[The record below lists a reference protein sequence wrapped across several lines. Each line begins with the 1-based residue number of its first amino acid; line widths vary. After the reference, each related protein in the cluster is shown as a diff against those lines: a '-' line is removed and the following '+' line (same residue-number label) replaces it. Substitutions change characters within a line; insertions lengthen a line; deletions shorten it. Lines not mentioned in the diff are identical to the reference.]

1 MTRLS
6 SRLASASSVVD
17 PGFIANLLDRSNF
30 PSTRSEEPVSCAVSG
45 GPDSMALLCLAV
57 ESGLDVVAYH
67 VDHGLRH
74 GSADEADVVAQLCH
88 QLDVGFVSLR
98 VDVADGPNLEAR
110 ARAARLAALPPG
122 VLTGHTAD
130 DQAETV
136 LLNLMR
142 GASVDGLSGM
152 RWSHNKPLL
161 AIRRSET
168 HELCRSL
175 GITTVKDPS
184 NGDPRFTRNR
194 VRNELIPLMNDIARR
209 DVSAL
214 VARETR
220 LIADDEDFL
229 VELSGAIDVCDALQL
244 AAAPL
249 PVARRAVRRW
259 LANPYPPDA
268 ATVERVLDVARGL
281 HPGCE
286 IGSGRRVIR
295 SRQRLRLQ

>member
-1 MTRLS
+1 
-6 SRLASASSVVD
+6 
-17 PGFIANLLDRSNF
+17 
-30 PSTRSEEPVSCAVSG
+30 
-45 GPDSMALLCLAV
+45 MAMLCLAV
-57 ESGLDVVAYH
+57 ASGLDVTAYH

-74 GSADEADVVAQLCH
+74 GSAAEADVVAELCRR
-88 QLDVGFVSLR
+88 LDADFVSLR
-98 VDVADGPNLEAR
+98 VDIAAGPNLEAR
-110 ARAARLAALPPG
+110 ARAARLAVLPPG

-142 GASVDGLSGM
+142 GASIDGLSGM
-152 RWSHNKPLL
+152 RWSYNKPLL
-161 AIRRSET
+161 AIRRAET

-175 GITTVKDPS
+175 GITTINDPS
-184 NGDPRFTRNR
+184 NDDPRFTRNR

-209 DVSAL
+209 DVTAL

-244 AAAPL
+244 ASAPL
-249 PVARRAVRRW
+249 PLARRAVRRW

-268 ATVERVLDVARGL
+268 ATVDRVLDVARGI

-286 IGSGRRVIR
+286 IGAGRRVIR
-295 SRQRLRLQ
+295 SRQRLRLT

>member
-1 MTRLS
+1 
-6 SRLASASSVVD
+6 
-17 PGFIANLLDRSNF
+17 
-30 PSTRSEEPVSCAVSG
+30 
-45 GPDSMALLCLAV
+45 MALLYLAV
-57 ESGLDVVAYH
+57 QAGLDVTAYH
-67 VDHGLRH
+67 VDHGLRP
-74 GSADEADVVAQLCH
+74 GSADEAAVVEQLCRR
-88 QLDVGFVSLR
+88 LGASFVSLT

-142 GASVDGLSGM
+142 GASIDGLSGM
-152 RWSHNKPLL
+152 RWSFNKPLL

-175 GITTVKDPS
+175 EIATVNDPS
-184 NGDPRFTRNR
+184 NSDPRFTRNR
-194 VRNELIPLMNDIARR
+194 VRSELIPLMHDIARR

-214 VARETR
+214 ISRETR
-220 LIADDEDFL
+220 LIADDEDLL
-229 VELSGAIDVCDALQL
+229 VQLAATIDVCDAVQL
-244 AAAPL
+244 ASAPL
-249 PVARRAVRRW
+249 PLARRAVRTW
-259 LANPYPPDA
+259 LSNPYPPDA

-286 IGSGRRVIR
+286 IGAGRRVVR
-295 SRQRLRLQ
+295 SRQRLRLV

>member
-1 MTRLS
+1 
-6 SRLASASSVVD
+6 
-17 PGFIANLLDRSNF
+17 
-30 PSTRSEEPVSCAVSG
+30 
-45 GPDSMALLCLAV
+45 MALLCLAV
-57 ESGLDVVAYH
+57 ESGLDVTAYH
-67 VDHGLRH
+67 VDHGLRR

-175 GITTVKDPS
+175 GITTVNDPS
-184 NGDPRFTRNR
+184 NDDPRFTRNR

-229 VELSGAIDVCDALQL
+229 AELSGAIDVCDALQL